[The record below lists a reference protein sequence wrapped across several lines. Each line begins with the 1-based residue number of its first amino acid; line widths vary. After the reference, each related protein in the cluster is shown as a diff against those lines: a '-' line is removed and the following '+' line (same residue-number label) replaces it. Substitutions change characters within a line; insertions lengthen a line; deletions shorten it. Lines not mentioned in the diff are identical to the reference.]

1 MTDTRP
7 QPRRG
12 APPPCAK
19 HHSVQPS
26 MTASSNRTATWPGHR
41 GVMNSPTT
49 ALACDSCG
57 RLPHPHRLRLALVKL
72 AAVFPVELL
81 LHALVLHLHPPYA
94 LAVSILTITT
104 TVLVI
109 WVVEPS
115 AMRFL
120 RAWLHA
126 PAVRA
131 RGHVHHAPALWR
143 LRVTLDD
150 EPGALEALAHALA
163 GLDAN
168 ILSLHMHP
176 LQQGSRDELVVATP
190 EHVRA
195 HHLTAAIEAAG
206 DMSAHVWPMTAL
218 ALLDGPTQAL
228 TLAARVT
235 ADPGELPLAVA
246 EMLGARVVTDRL
258 WGGDARG
265 GGPPDPAVLRIPSPW
280 NGLFI
285 FARDEPFTPAESARA
300 NRLAEIAE
308 VASSIS
314 RPASTGAVR
323 RTG

>member
-1 MTDTRP
+1 M
-7 QPRRG
+7 
-12 APPPCAK
+12 
-19 HHSVQPS
+19 
-26 MTASSNRTATWPGHR
+26 ATWLGHR
-41 GVMNSPTT
+41 EAMNSPTT

-72 AAVFPVELL
+72 TAVFPVELL

-115 AMRFL
+115 ATRFL

-126 PAVRA
+126 PAVRD

-143 LRVTLDD
+143 IRVTLDD
-150 EPGALEALAHALA
+150 EPGALEALAHTLTT
-163 GLDAN
+163 LDAN
-168 ILSLHMHP
+168 ILSLHLHP
-176 LQQGSRDELVVATP
+176 LEHGSRDELVVATP

-195 HHLTAAIEAAG
+195 SDLIEAIEAG
-206 DMSAHVWPMTAL
+206 GQMSAHVWPTTAL
-218 ALLDGPTQAL
+218 VLLDGPTQAL
-228 TLAARVT
+228 ALAARVT

-246 EMLGARVVTDRL
+246 ELLGAQVVTDRL
-258 WGGDARG
+258 WVG
-265 GGPPDPAVLRIPSPW
+265 GGGAGEPDPAILRIPSPW
-280 NGLFI
+280 NGLFV
-285 FARDEPFTPAESARA
+285 FSRDEPFTPAESARA

-308 VASSIS
+308 VASGIA

-323 RTG
+323 RVG